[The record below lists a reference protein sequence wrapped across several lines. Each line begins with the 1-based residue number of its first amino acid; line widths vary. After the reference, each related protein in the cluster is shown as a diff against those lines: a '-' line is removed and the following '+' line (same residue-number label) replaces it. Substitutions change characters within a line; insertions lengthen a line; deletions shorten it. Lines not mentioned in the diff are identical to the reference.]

1 MTRQGGMPLRFQ
13 HVRRLRQEGQIHSR
27 SGLHTELL
35 ARPVNQDF
43 TDPVS
48 VSPLQEMSKGTP
60 VALKDSVKRFV
71 SAGKQVKTHY
81 LKRHFEP
88 GKR

>member
-13 HVRRLRQEGQIHSR
+13 HVRRLRQEDQIHSQ
-27 SGLHTELL
+27 SGLHTELQ

-48 VSPLQEMSKGTP
+48 VSPLQEMLKGIP
-60 VALKDSVKRFV
+60 VALKDSVKHFV
-71 SAGKQVKTHY
+71 SAGKQIKIRY
-81 LKRHFEP
+81 LKRHF
-88 GKR
+88 